1 MCIRDSFNLPE
12 RLDTK
17 FVGEDGAKHRPVML
31 HRAILGS
38 FERFIGILIEHY
50 AGSLPVW
57 LSPIQVVVMNIT
69 DKHSEFAKEVRD
81 SLKKNGFRVK
91 SDLRNEK
98 ITYKIRDHSMQKVPY
113 LLVVGD
119 RELKENTI
127 SVRARGA
134 KDLGSMS
141 VKEFSSMLSKDIKS
155 KK

>member
-1 MCIRDSFNLPE
+1 MI
-12 RLDTK
+12 
-17 FVGEDGAKHRPVML
+17 

-38 FERFIGILIEHY
+38 FERFIGILIEHHS
-50 AGSLPVW
+50 GSLPLW
-57 LSPIQVVVMNIT
+57 LSPTQAIILNIT
-69 DKHSEFAKEVRD
+69 DKQAKFAQKIEK
-81 SLKKNGFRVK
+81 SLRKDGFRVE

-134 KDLGSMS
+134 KDLGSMTL
-141 VKEFSSMLSKDIKS
+141 KEFLSMLSRDIK
-155 KK
+155 KRK